1 MGIYSHGSTPLQKS
15 LAIAIQRDRDKLKQV
30 IINLVRNVF
39 EANEP
44 GETVTY
50 RVLQDA
56 PETVCV
62 QVHNGGA
69 PIPLD
74 ILPLLNRPFHST
86 KLDGTGLGLAVVRR
100 IVAAHDSTFTITSS
114 PEAGTLATVRLPITV

>member
-1 MGIYSHGSTPLQKS
+1 MIPFRQNPCHTPNSIQ
-15 LAIAIQRDRDKLKQV
+15 LAGDRDKLKQV
-30 IINLVRNVF
+30 IINLVRNAF
-39 EANEP
+39 EAIDP
-44 GETVTY
+44 GEIVTY
-50 RVLQDA
+50 RVWQEAL
-56 PETVCV
+56 ETVCV

-100 IVAAHDSTFTITSS
+100 IVAAHGGTFTITSS
-114 PEAGTLATVRLPITV
+114 PESGTLATIRLPITTQ